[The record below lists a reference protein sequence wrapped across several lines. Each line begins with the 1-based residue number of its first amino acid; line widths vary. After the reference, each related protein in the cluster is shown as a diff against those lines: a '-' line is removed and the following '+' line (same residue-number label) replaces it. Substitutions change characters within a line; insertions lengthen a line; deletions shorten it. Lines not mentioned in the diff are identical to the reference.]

1 MTVHLKK
8 YGFLYGI
15 LGIIFL
21 LFFNLDGN
29 RPFATPDEARYVEI
43 PREMIADSDYIT
55 PKLNAMKYFEK
66 PPLFYWVQAFFQK
79 TLGASEGVMRSS
91 VALFAFF
98 GVLLIMFL
106 TNVALTS
113 THALLAGGILSTT
126 ALYYALS
133 RLIILDMPFT
143 TFVTA
148 AFVCFY
154 MAFHHPKRR
163 IWFYGFA
170 AACGLGVLTKG
181 IVILVLVGPVVLLW
195 LLLQKENLRPF
206 YPISA
211 TLIFLSIVVPWHYF
225 VGKANPDFFHKYF
238 YVEHFLRYTTSIHDR
253 YKPAW
258 FFIPIIS
265 AAVLP
270 WGFVMING
278 AMALWK
284 ENRRLFSFLIIW
296 SGWIFFF
303 FSFSNSKLVP
313 YILPVLPPL
322 AIFGA
327 VGADRWKQQTDETF
341 ATSSMICLLCIGTV
355 GFILPFFAKNLFIG
369 CESIIP
375 SVRITSLIF
384 IALGG
389 GYFFKKES
397 LTALV
402 HSAVAALTL
411 IIFFNFEAP
420 VIQKTSV
427 KPLAAYIL
435 EHKQESD
442 AIVSFGFYFQDLPFY
457 TQTHPVICVN
467 AVSELEY
474 GRDAQPHK
482 TKEFMLDLKT
492 FKEKYPP
499 KSGKHFWA
507 VMKESTYQHHKNDL
521 KDWTIKIKAKY
532 NEIILIH
539 GS

>member
-1 MTVHLKK
+1 MINHLKK
-8 YGFLYGI
+8 YGFLYVIMGI
-15 LGIIFL
+15 FFL
-21 LFFNLDGN
+21 LFFNLDAN

-43 PREMIADSDYIT
+43 PREMIADGDYIT
-55 PKLNAMKYFEK
+55 PRLNAMKYFEK

-79 TLGASEGVMRSS
+79 TFGVSEAIMRSS
-91 VALFAFF
+91 VALFAFL
-98 GVLLIMFL
+98 GILLMMFF
-106 TNVALTS
+106 TKVALS
-113 THALLAGGILSTT
+113 PTHALLAGSILSTT

-154 MAFHHPKRR
+154 MAFHHPSRR
-163 IWFYGFA
+163 LWFYGFA

-181 IVILVLVGPVVLLW
+181 IVILVLVGPAVLFW
-195 LLLQKENLRPF
+195 LLLQRENLRPF
-206 YPISA
+206 YPITA
-211 TLIFLSIVVPWHYF
+211 TLIFLTLVFPWHYF

-238 YVEHFLRYTTSIHDR
+238 YVEHFLRYTTAIHDR

-258 FFIPIIS
+258 FFIPIII

-270 WGFVMING
+270 WGFIMTNG
-278 AMALWK
+278 ALALWK
-284 ENRRLFSFLIIW
+284 ENRRLFSFLACW

-322 AIFGA
+322 AVFGA
-327 VGADRWKQQTDETF
+327 VGAVRWKENTDPTF
-341 ATSSMICLLCIGTV
+341 ATASMINLLGIGGV
-355 GFILPFFAKNLFIG
+355 GLALPFFIPQLFIG

-375 SVRITSLIF
+375 SVRIISLIF
-384 IALGG
+384 MALGG

-402 HSAVAALTL
+402 HNAIAALTL

-427 KPLAAYIL
+427 KPLAVYIL

-442 AIVSFGFYFQDLPFY
+442 AIVSFGYYFQDLPFY
-457 TQTHPVICVN
+457 AKTHPVICVN

-474 GRDAQPHK
+474 GRDAEPDK
-482 TKEFMLDLKT
+482 TKDFMLNIKT

-507 VMKESTYQHHKNDL
+507 VMKSSTYQYHKEDL

-532 NEIILIH
+532 NELILIH